1 MNLANALNTA
11 WMWKCR
17 GELRAFHR
25 ATGAVAQTQSALLKE
40 IVSRNRGSAYGR
52 EHGFENIQT
61 VEDFQ
66 SRVPLSNY
74 DTYAPWIQRIATG
87 EQNVLTSERVRLL
100 EPTSGSTRGEK
111 LIPYTASLRTQ
122 FQRAVAAWIADLM
135 QQRPAIRP
143 GRAYWSVSPAFGKR
157 RSTSAGV
164 PIGFDDDTAYLGR
177 LERFAARKLLV
188 VPPTIARLANM
199 DNFRYCTL
207 LHLLRAGDLSLM
219 SVWSPTFLL
228 TLLEPLQEWGG
239 RICHDLRTG
248 SLTPPARKEPESDI
262 CRQLRPRRTNAGRA
276 RELQAVLQSNLTMP
290 EQLRR
295 IWPRLALISCWTD
308 AAAAGYVSELRALFP
323 SLEIQPKGLLATEAC
338 VSFPLVGSAGAA
350 LALRSHFF
358 EFEEVGTSTN
368 GPADPQ
374 NVRLAHEL
382 SCGSRYRVI
391 VTTGGGLYRYQLHD
405 VVEVVGFEKQ
415 CPLLRFVGKG
425 DRVSDLVGEKLSEP
439 HVREVLERVFHEQG
453 ISPCF
458 SLIVPVAAQPPRYRL
473 FVQGGGLVE
482 TSESF
487 ACIASAVQAGLEE
500 NPYYRHAIE
509 FGQLSRLEVCMMD
522 EAGKPGWTVYEER
535 CLARGQKAGD
545 IKPTALDSRDGWSD
559 AFSRDVG

>member
-11 WMWKCR
+11 WMWRCR
-17 GELRAFHR
+17 GELQAFHR
-25 ATGAVAQTQSALLKE
+25 ATDAVAQTQTALLRK

-52 EHGFENIQT
+52 EHGFENIRTIEAFQT
-61 VEDFQ
+61 
-66 SRVPLSNY
+66 RVPLSSY
-74 DTYAPWIQRIATG
+74 DTYAPLIQRIAAG
-87 EQNVLTSERVRLL
+87 EQNMLTRERVRLL
-100 EPTSGSTRGEK
+100 EPTSGSTTGEK

-122 FQRAVAAWIADLM
+122 FQRAVAAWIGDLM
-135 QQRPAIRP
+135 HHRPAVRQ
-143 GRAYWSVSPAFGKR
+143 GRAYWSISPAFGRR
-157 RSTSAGV
+157 RSTSGGV
-164 PIGFDDDTAYLGR
+164 PVGFDDDTAYLGR
-177 LERFAARKLLV
+177 LERLAARRLLV
-188 VPPTIARLANM
+188 VPPAIARLTNM

-207 LHLLRAGDLSLM
+207 LHLLRAEDLSLV
-219 SVWSPTFLL
+219 SVWSPTFLS
-228 TLLEPLQEWGG
+228 TLLELLEEWGEQ
-239 RICHDLRTG
+239 ICHDLHDGT
-248 SLTPPARKEPESDI
+248 LTPPMREDRDSDVL
-262 CRQLRPRRTNAGRA
+262 RELRPRANARRA
-276 RELQAVLQSNLTMP
+276 GELESILQSNLSLP

-308 AAAAGYVSELRALFP
+308 AAAGTYVGELRTLFP
-323 SLEIQPKGLLATEAC
+323 SVEIQPKGLLATEAC
-338 VSFPLVGSAGAA
+338 VSFPLVDSAGAA

-358 EFEEVGTSTN
+358 EFQEVGNSAD

-382 SCGSRYRVI
+382 SCGNRYRVI

-415 CPLLRFVGKG
+415 CPLLRFVGKA

-482 TSESF
+482 TSESS

-509 FGQLSRLEVCMMD
+509 FGQLSRLEVCMLD
-522 EAGKPGWTVYEER
+522 EAGKPGWTVYEEA

-545 IKPTALDSRDGWSD
+545 IKPTALDCRDGWSD